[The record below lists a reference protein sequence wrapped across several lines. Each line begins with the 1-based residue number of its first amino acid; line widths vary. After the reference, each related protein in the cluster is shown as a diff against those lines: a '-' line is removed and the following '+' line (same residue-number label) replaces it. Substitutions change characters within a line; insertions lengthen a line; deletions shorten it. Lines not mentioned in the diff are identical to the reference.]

1 MRIDFSPLEGKRV
14 LVDGY
19 SGFIGTWMMKLLSES
34 RAHCDLRYFNGR
46 HETFNQDENL
56 RWMNTVIK
64 PVDYMI
70 HLAPVGPEIPLWAEA
85 RINTLFTS
93 SGAVHDEIRN
103 DYAETKVRTER
114 ALIDS
119 GMPLSI
125 ARIYSTCGEG
135 MHRNHAF
142 ATMAQQAIKG
152 EKLTVWGSGEV
163 VRSYQYV
170 EDTAV
175 WLWNILLHGS
185 GIYDVGSTYTLT
197 LNQLAKEIS
206 SHFTPRPRIEHI
218 KPTFIDPHPIYVPD
232 TSRAVWELGV
242 TNVVSLS
249 DSIDKTIDWMKND
262 K

>member
-14 LVDGY
+14 LIDGH
-19 SGFIGTWMMKLLSES
+19 SGFIGSRMIALLKQSNV
-34 RAHCDLRYFNGR
+34 RCDLRYFNGR
-46 HETFNQDENL
+46 HETFKQDENL
-56 RWMNTVIK
+56 RWMNLVVK

-85 RINTLFTS
+85 RVNTLFTS
-93 SGAVHDEIRN
+93 SGAVHDEVRN

-114 ALIDS
+114 AIVDS
-119 GMPLSI
+119 GLPLSI

-142 ATMAQQAIKG
+142 ATMVQQAIRG

-175 WLWNILLHGS
+175 WLWNILLYGN
-185 GIYDVGSTYTLT
+185 GIYDVGSSYTLT

-206 SHFTPRPRIEHI
+206 NHFTPRPRIEHI

-249 DSIDKTIDWMKND
+249 DSIDKTIDWMKNA
-262 K
+262 